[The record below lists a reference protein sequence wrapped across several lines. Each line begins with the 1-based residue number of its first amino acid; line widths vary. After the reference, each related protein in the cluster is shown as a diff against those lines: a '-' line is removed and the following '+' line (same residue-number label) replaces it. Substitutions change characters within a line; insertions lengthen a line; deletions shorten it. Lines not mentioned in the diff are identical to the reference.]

1 MSPHDRSV
9 DQIVFRWDTDNLSG
23 TTGFGPVA
31 CSCAPE
37 RADAVFR
44 VAAPLLRA
52 TGEATAPALLR
63 LENGDRV
70 LLVHRA
76 PWREA
81 GGRAGTVCHA
91 LMGPAALLD
100 PATCLGLHPWSWE
113 GGDLPLAEVRG
124 TLPPVP
130 ESALLPAADA
140 GTRLLSGGLAGVRHE
155 LVGAVAEFL
164 RHPKAGFTFLDP
176 SGGAAHR
183 VLWGLHGLFGGQTA
197 RRWTFATHD
206 TVESDLLRFVFV
218 SRWTGEASGS
228 GARRRADPVE
238 RCGDRAESVAE
249 RLVRHHLRDEYEVG
263 AALRRAVE
271 HHRATRGGPV
281 TWLAL
286 AEAALSGPPPLDRP
300 SDRIPPRP
308 SERPPDRVPSRP
320 AAPPSP
326 RTTPAAVP
334 RQGPPVP
341 VAAPEWPAPPEGR
354 PRTRRWPGGGSP
366 RRRGPADGEL
376 LDALR
381 AGTGGYEALTALM
394 REVAD
399 RWPSWNRE
407 RRAALC
413 AVLLDQELFVTD
425 RAGALG
431 AADEVRA
438 ANAASLYRW
447 AVRPLLDDP
456 ALSARV
462 TDLLPRLST
471 SPHRAAR
478 AAVRRITQNP
488 SPGLP
493 EPTWQ
498 ALLRAATRPPRDVG
512 GPGDHPH
519 RPAGRPAEAGRPV
532 RADTPDPGR
541 APGYGRAPGAPP
553 YEDRP
558 GAAWEDR
565 AEEGRLGG
573 GDRRREDRSGSGRS
587 GGTAPGEDRF
597 RDDRF
602 QVVRPRDGRPGDARS
617 REGRPHGDR
626 PRGGR
631 SPEDCPG
638 ESRFREGHP
647 REDRPREGRGGEEP
661 AGPGRPYEVGPRRGG
676 GAGPAGPDRLR
687 TDGTWTGAGRS
698 PDAPHRPGEGWAE
711 PGTDDRP
718 LGRHLAPRPEDAA
731 PPPSATGAD
740 PGVGPQGIG
749 AGPRDAGAGPR
760 DTGVGPRD
768 AGAGPRHVGAAPGD
782 TGDAFRRPGIDY
794 GTTGRR
800 TTDHGTTDHRTTDH
814 ETTGT
819 DRRTT
824 DPGTVGHQTTDAH
837 PGTTGHRTADADHR
851 DAAGARPQAGAPG
864 GGSGTGPT
872 TR

>member
-1 MSPHDRSV
+1 MSPHDRSA

-124 TLPPVP
+124 TLPHVP

-238 RCGDRAESVAE
+238 RGGDRAESVAE

-300 SDRIPPRP
+300 SDRLPDRPSDRTPPRP
-308 SERPPDRVPSRP
+308 SERPSDRVPPRP
-320 AAPPSP
+320 ATPPSP
-326 RTTPAAVP
+326 RRAPAAVP

-366 RRRGPADGEL
+366 QRRGPADREL

-478 AAVRRITQNP
+478 AAVRRITQSP

-498 ALLRAATRPPRDVG
+498 ALLRAATRPPRAVG

-519 RPAGRPAEAGRPV
+519 RPAGPAGRGGPAGPCGHPRPRPRPPATV
-532 RADTPDPGR
+532 ARRERPRTRTAPEPRGRTAPRRAARGATTAAGR
-541 APGYGRAPGAPP
+541 TAPGA
-553 YEDRP
+553 
-558 GAAWEDR
+558 A
-565 AEEGRLGG
+565 
-573 GDRRREDRSGSGRS
+573 
-587 GGTAPGEDRF
+587 APGE
-597 RDDRF
+597 
-602 QVVRPRDGRPGDARS
+602 
-617 REGRPHGDR
+617 R
-626 PRGGR
+626 PRGG
-631 SPEDCPG
+631 P
-638 ESRFREGHP
+638 F
-647 REDRPREGRGGEEP
+647 
-661 AGPGRPYEVGPRRGG
+661 PGRPLPGGPSPGLSSRRRPFPGGPPLRGPPPRWPFPGGPSRGEPLPGGPSPGGPSPGGARRGG
-676 GAGPAGPDRLR
+676 
-687 TDGTWTGAGRS
+687 T
-698 PDAPHRPGEGWAE
+698 
-711 PGTDDRP
+711 
-718 LGRHLAPRPEDAA
+718 
-731 PPPSATGAD
+731 
-740 PGVGPQGIG
+740 
-749 AGPRDAGAGPR
+749 
-760 DTGVGPRD
+760 
-768 AGAGPRHVGAAPGD
+768 
-782 TGDAFRRPGIDY
+782 RR
-794 GTTGRR
+794 RR
-800 TTDHGTTDHRTTDH
+800 TPVRGRAAA
-814 ETTGT
+814 
-819 DRRTT
+819 RR
-824 DPGTVGHQTTDAH
+824 
-837 PGTTGHRTADADHR
+837 
-851 DAAGARPQAGAPG
+851 
-864 GGSGTGPT
+864 
-872 TR
+872 